1 MVHVED
7 VVRAALLVADHPVAK
22 QKTYIVTDGQPYSS
36 RDIVNLTRRALGKRP
51 PARQVPASV
60 LRCAARLGDAWLRL
74 TGRRAGFDSE
84 ALDKLLG
91 WAWYC
96 SARIQRELT
105 FSPTHTL
112 SDSLPDML
120 ATDRPLGV

>member
-1 MVHVED
+1 
-7 VVRAALLVADHPVAK
+7 
-22 QKTYIVTDGQPYSS
+22 
-36 RDIVNLTRRALGKRP
+36 
-51 PARQVPASV
+51 
-60 LRCAARLGDAWLRL
+60 
-74 TGRRAGFDSE
+74 
-84 ALDKLLG
+84 LG